1 MAGRPTSGLGLSV
14 PIEQLERQDEASI
27 VEAALHGD
35 ECSAMIVVLRKA
47 ARAAR

>member
-1 MAGRPTSGLGLSV
+1 LSV